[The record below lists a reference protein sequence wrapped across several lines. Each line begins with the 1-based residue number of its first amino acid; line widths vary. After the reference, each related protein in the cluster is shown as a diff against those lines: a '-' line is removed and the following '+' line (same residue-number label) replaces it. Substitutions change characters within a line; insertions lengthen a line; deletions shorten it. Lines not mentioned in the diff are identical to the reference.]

1 LIGDGSPA
9 IGLVVALGCG
19 LLIGLERERHKGE
32 GPDRAAPG
40 LRSFAIAALGG
51 ALAQAFGTPGLV
63 VAGAVFVAVLVAIA
77 YFKSRSPDPGIT
89 TELALFATYLIG
101 VQSVISPAFGAASG
115 VVLAVLLAAR
125 ARLHRF
131 ATELLT
137 EQELHDGLLIAALA
151 LVVLPLVPDTP
162 IDALGGIRP
171 RPIALVVLVILL
183 LQAAGHV
190 ALRWLGPRRGVAV
203 AAFAS
208 GFVSSTATIAT
219 LGRRAR
225 EPGAPVALLAAGA
238 TWSTAATWV
247 QVLVMAAAI
256 SPAAA
261 QRLAPSAAAGALVA
275 ALAGALWWSRA
286 ARAGAEAAPAP
297 DTRALRPREALAVA
311 ALLTLVT
318 VVVGIAQQRFG
329 NAGVIASAAL
339 AGLADAQSPVAS
351 FAALYAAGQ
360 LDAAVLRAG
369 VLAAVAS
376 NTLVR
381 IGVAFASGGGGYGV
395 RLATSLLAGLGAA
408 ALAAGYN

>member
-1 LIGDGSPA
+1 LIGAGSPA
-9 IGLVVALGCG
+9 LGLAVALGCG
-19 LLIGLERERHKGE
+19 LLIGLERERRKGE
-32 GPDRAAPG
+32 GPDRSAAG
-40 LRSFAIAALGG
+40 LRSFAVAALGG
-51 ALAQAFGTPGLV
+51 ALAQGYGRPALV
-63 VAGAVFVAVLVAIA
+63 VAGAVFVAALVAIA
-77 YFKSRSPDPGIT
+77 YFKSRSSDPGIT
-89 TELALFATYLIG
+89 TELALFATYLVG
-101 VQSVISPAFGAASG
+101 VQSVISPWLGAACG

-131 ATELLT
+131 ATEWLT

-162 IDALGGIRP
+162 IEALGGIRP
-171 RPIALVVLVILL
+171 RPIAWLSLVILL

-190 ALRWLGPRRGVAV
+190 ALRWLGPRRGIAV
-203 AAFAS
+203 AGFAS

-225 EPGAPVALLAAGA
+225 ANDAPLTLLAAGA

-247 QVLVMAAAI
+247 QVLVMALAI

-261 QRLAPSAAAGALVA
+261 QRLLPTAAAGAAAA
-275 ALAGALWWSRA
+275 ALAGVAWWRLG
-286 ARAGAEAAPAP
+286 ARSAGAVAPAA
-297 DTRALRPREALAVA
+297 DSRALRLREALAVVV
-311 ALLTLVT
+311 LLTVVT
-318 VVVGIAQQRFG
+318 GVVGAAQRHLG

-351 FAALYAAGQ
+351 FAALYGAGQ
-360 LDAAVLRAG
+360 LDAATLKTG

-381 IGVAFASGGGGYGV
+381 IGVAFASGGAGYGM
-395 RLATSLLAGLGAA
+395 RLGASLIAGIA
-408 ALAAGYN
+408 AATVVARYN